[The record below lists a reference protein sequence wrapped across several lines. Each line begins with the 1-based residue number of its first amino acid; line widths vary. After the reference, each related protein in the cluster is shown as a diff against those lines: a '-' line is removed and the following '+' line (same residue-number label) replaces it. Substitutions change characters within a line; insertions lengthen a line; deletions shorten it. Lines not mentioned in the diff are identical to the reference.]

1 MKKFFKDMFSRD
13 EVNTGRQIEIDI
25 AKAICIIGMILVH
38 AFEQLPFVEGSGG
51 AGEFFLMRIGNTIF
65 GATLFMFCMGVGIS
79 YTKKNTPNLIILRG
93 LTIFIIGFVLNF
105 LRITLGMLI
114 ANAVTPG
121 TYSTNILIIELLQND
136 ILVFAGLAMMLFGL
150 LKKLRIPGWGILL
163 ISLAMSILGT
173 IFKGYDLQNV
183 YGNCIVGWFI
193 GTIYPGIQFN
203 TTSFFPLC
211 NWFILVAAG
220 YCFAWILKRVEK
232 KGRFYMVFSS
242 ISAICIGL
250 YIGLCIG
257 PKVGF
262 FQEDFICTYHI
273 ATYDVLIS
281 LCGAVFAF
289 GLYYGLSKILP
300 KIVLKGATTMSK
312 YINTIYCLQWVI
324 YGNLTIIFDC
334 LASDFYFEAWQVMLF
349 GFGVLVISVF
359 IAWIY
364 KGVIVK
370 SINKRKEVTA

>member
-1 MKKFFKDMFSRD
+1 MKKFFKEMFSRD
-13 EVNTGRQIEIDI
+13 EINTGRQIEIDI
-25 AKAICIIGMILVH
+25 ARAICIIGMLLVH
-38 AFEQLPFVEGSGG
+38 AFEQLPNIEGSGG

-79 YTKKNTPNLIILRG
+79 YTRKNTPTLIVLRG

-105 LRITLGMLI
+105 LRAVLGMLI

-150 LKKLRIPGWGILL
+150 LKKLRIPGWGILV
-163 ISLAMSILGT
+163 ISVVMSILGT

-250 YIGLCIG
+250 YIGLCVG

-262 FQEDFICTYHI
+262 FSENFICTYHI
-273 ATYDVLIS
+273 ATYDALIS
-281 LCGAVFAF
+281 LCGAIFAY
-289 GLYYGLSKILP
+289 GLFYGLSHILP
-300 KIVLKGATTMSK
+300 KIVLKGATTLSK
-312 YINTIYCLQWVI
+312 YINTVYCIQWLV
-324 YGNLTIIFDC
+324 YGNLTIIYSVC
-334 LASDFYFEAWQVMLF
+334 APNVNFEAWQIVLY
-349 GFGVLVISVF
+349 GLGVLVFCILV
-359 IAWIY
+359 AWLY
-364 KGVIVK
+364 KGVIMK
-370 SINKRKEVTA
+370 HIKKPKEATV